1 MRGIIGAATRNLE
14 LSMSR
19 LARLFLSCFLA
30 GLLPSL
36 AWAELTVGK
45 PAPAFSAKAALG
57 GKEVTFTLSEA
68 LKKGPVVVYFYPKS
82 FTSVCTEEAHLFAEA
97 MPEFKT
103 LGSSVIGISADTI
116 ETQRA
121 FSREACR
128 DQFPVAADPD
138 GNIVKAYDAVALNL
152 GVTLFAN
159 RTSYVITPDGKI
171 ASVLTASDAGSH
183 IQSALKS
190 VKAWK
195 ARQGR

>member
-1 MRGIIGAATRNLE
+1 MRGAIGAATRYLE
-14 LSMSR
+14 LSMTR
-19 LARLFLSCFLA
+19 LARLLLSCFLA
-30 GLLPSL
+30 GQPLSP

-103 LGSSVIGISADTI
+103 LGSSVIGISADSI
-116 ETQRA
+116 ETQRE
-121 FSREACR
+121 FSRTECR
-128 DQFPVAADPD
+128 DKFPVAADPD
-138 GNIVKAYDAVALNL
+138 GTILRAYDAVALNL
-152 GVTLFAN
+152 GVALFAS
-159 RTSYVITPDGKI
+159 RTSYVITPDGKV
-171 ASVLTASDAGSH
+171 ASVLTASDAVSH
-183 IQSALKS
+183 IQSALAF

-195 ARQGR
+195 ARQVR